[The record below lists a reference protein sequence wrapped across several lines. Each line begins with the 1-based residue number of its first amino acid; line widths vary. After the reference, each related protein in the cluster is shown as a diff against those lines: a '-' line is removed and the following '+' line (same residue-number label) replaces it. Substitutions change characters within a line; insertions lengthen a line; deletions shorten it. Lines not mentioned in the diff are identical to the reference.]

1 MLEIEAVLK
10 SATKLFLKLN
20 KVQVVTIYHTN
31 WTTVETVGD
40 VGLKTIGK
48 CGLNFVPAYIL
59 LIIYVFKLFSPI
71 NPNIL
76 FWDSKEIK

>member
-1 MLEIEAVLK
+1 MEAVLK

-31 WTTVETVGD
+31 WTTVETVSD

-48 CGLNFVPAYIL
+48 CGLNFVPAYFVNHLCIQIIFTHKPQHFIL
-59 LIIYVFKLFSPI
+59 KQQR
-71 NPNIL
+71 N
-76 FWDSKEIK
+76 